1 VKPRRPPEVA
11 GLGPVRRPAGWL
23 VRGRVLDTASRPL
36 VMGAL
41 NVTPDSFSDGGLYAS
56 TAAAVRRGLEMLAE
70 GADLVDVG
78 GESTRPGAQ
87 PVPAEEEILR
97 VLPVVRALAGAGAV
111 VSVDTA
117 KAEVAAAA
125 LEAGAF
131 VVNDVTAFGDPG
143 MAGLVARTGAGVV
156 LMHMQGTPRTMQDDP
171 RYLDV
176 VAEVAA
182 FLASRG
188 DAARAA
194 GIDPAA
200 ICVDPGIGFGKR
212 LEHNLAL
219 LAGVPRLAALGY
231 PVLVGASRKRF
242 LADILGPVPAAER
255 DVASTAAHVLAI
267 AGGASIVRTHNVVAG
282 LQTARVAGAIV
293 SAVPASEG

>member
-1 VKPRRPPEVA
+1 VP

-23 VRGRVLDTASRPL
+23 VRGRVLDTAARPL

-78 GESTRPGAQ
+78 GESTRPGAE
-87 PVPAEEEILR
+87 PVSAEEEMLR

-111 VSVDTA
+111 VSVDTV

-125 LEAGAF
+125 LEAGAA
-131 VVNDVTAFGDPG
+131 VVNDVTALGDPG
-143 MAGLVARTGAGVV
+143 MAALVARTGAGVV

-171 RYLDV
+171 RYGDV
-176 VAEVAA
+176 LVEVAA
-182 FLASRG
+182 FLASRAE
-188 DAARAA
+188 AALAA
-194 GIDPAA
+194 GIERAS

-242 LADILGPVPAAER
+242 LADILGPIPAADR

-267 AGGASIVRTHNVVAG
+267 AGGASVIRTHNVVAG
-282 LQTARVAGAIV
+282 LQTARVADAIV
-293 SAVPASEG
+293 SAVPASRG